1 MSALTLASAPED
13 AAALEAAAGHNDRLA
28 GELSGHV
35 TVLLTAVDRDPRA
48 AEKIRAAL
56 VAFCERELLPHAAAA
71 ESVLYPVARRLP
83 DSRLLIESLSAEH
96 GCLIALVDALR
107 AAPGPIGAAADAR
120 ALHVL
125 FEEHVAKEN
134 GLVLPL
140 LAVAPGVRLAALL
153 ADLRAR
159 LAQDTATGR
168 SFGSR
173 GSGTDKDIT
182 GKEVEESGGCGGG
195 CGGGGGCGCG
205 GAQEAT
211 VPELDL
217 RSVPHALRH
226 GTAFGALDTVPAG
239 RAMVL
244 IAPHDPLPL
253 LAQME
258 QRTPGLFAVE
268 YLQRGP
274 EAWRL
279 SLSRR

>member
-13 AAALEAAAGHNDRLA
+13 AAALDAATGRHDRLA

-35 TVLLTAVDRDPRA
+35 TVLRTAAERDPRA

-56 VAFCERELLPHAAAA
+56 VAFCDRELLPHAAAE

-83 DSRLLIESLSAEH
+83 DSRLLIESLIAEH
-96 GCLIALVDALR
+96 GCLVALVDAVR
-107 AAPGPIGAAADAR
+107 TAPGPTAAAAEAR
-120 ALHVL
+120 ALQVL

-153 ADLRAR
+153 AKLHAR
-159 LAQDTATGR
+159 LAQDTAAGGTP
-168 SFGSR
+168 GSR
-173 GSGTDKDIT
+173 DAATDTDIT
-182 GKEVEESGGCGGG
+182 GEEAEESGGRAGG

-205 GAQEAT
+205 GAQDAT
-211 VPELDL
+211 APELDL
-217 RSVPHALRH
+217 RSVPHSLRH
-226 GTAFGALDTVPAG
+226 AAAFGALDTVEAG

-258 QRTPGLFAVE
+258 QRTPGRFAVE

-274 EAWRL
+274 ETWRL